1 MAKTRQKKSHILLVD
16 DEKALLLAFKKFL
29 QSPKINVDTAETFNE
44 VKSML
49 EKKVYDV
56 IITDLRLT
64 GTSKEEGLNIIN
76 MTKEKN
82 PETQVILLT
91 AYGNQEIMEKAY
103 QLGAAYYFEK
113 PVSVNVLKEALMNL
127 GVM

>member
-1 MAKTRQKKSHILLVD
+1 MD
-16 DEKALLLAFKKFL
+16 DEKALLMFFKKFL
-29 QSPKINVDTAETFNE
+29 QSSKIRVDTAETFNE

-64 GTSKEEGLNIIN
+64 GTSKEEGLDIIN
-76 MTKEKN
+76 MTKKKN
-82 PETQVILLT
+82 PKTQVILLT
-91 AYGNQEIMEKAY
+91 AYGNQEIMEKTY

-113 PVSVNVLKEALMNL
+113 PVSVNLLKEALMNL